1 MYGTYEEWQ
10 SVGRAVNKGQSS
22 FLRTPDTDRPLFHH
36 SQTVLIEPQPCP
48 VFDTPF
54 DPDLTWI
61 NKYIRSKA

>member
-22 FLRTPDTDRPLFHH
+22 FLRAPDTDRPLFHL
-36 SQTVLIEPQPCP
+36 SQTVLIEQPKMP
-48 VFDTPF
+48 VFNDDF
-54 DPDLTWI
+54 DPDLNWI